1 MFRPPPITQFW
12 NLTYRSRMYLYII
25 HFPVIVPP
33 YILLTHYYGEEFF
46 VRDVHIVQYISDFL
60 SLYHY

>member
-46 VRDVHIVQYISDFL
+46 VRDVHVAQY
-60 SLYHY
+60 